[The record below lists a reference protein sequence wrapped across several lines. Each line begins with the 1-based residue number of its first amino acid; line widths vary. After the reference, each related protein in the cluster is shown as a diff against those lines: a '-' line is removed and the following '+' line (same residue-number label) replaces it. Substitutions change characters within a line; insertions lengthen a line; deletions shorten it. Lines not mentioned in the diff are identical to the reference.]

1 MQVWAT
7 KCLVLIY
14 KAAVSMKSLEKPQNF
29 ENQQHIK
36 PPHCPEI
43 KVVSQVIST
52 QGLKQQSQQQNDEK
66 IQQSFIA
73 NKNQIQLHKENGLEK
88 PVFGLISKQLQ
99 SSQRDEI

>member
-52 QGLKQQSQQQNDEK
+52 
-66 IQQSFIA
+66 
-73 NKNQIQLHKENGLEK
+73 
-88 PVFGLISKQLQ
+88 
-99 SSQRDEI
+99 